1 MTLDETMKLKTAYG
15 KILNNEQPVKEDT
28 SSIVYDDYDRQM
40 FDYVRNE
47 DIVKSY
53 NNPNNFFILMDI
65 DDNRRKQKF
74 DDVCKHFGFS
84 YTIGEYDDEEDGFPL
99 IPDEKFRRALDSYF
113 KRVDE
118 LDVGEMSIIES
129 KLDNMFSCMK
139 LIEDESSDI
148 KLEID
153 EVLGNNM
160 DYDDKSPIS
169 NLLFTIE
176 AKMAYFYK
184 YLHSFE
190 KDIESLKRYR

>member
-1 MTLDETMKLKTAYG
+1 MTLDETIKLKTAYG
-15 KILNNEQPVKEDT
+15 KILNNVQQVNEDAT
-28 SSIVYDDYDRQM
+28 PIVYDDYDRQM

-53 NNPNNFFILMDI
+53 NNPSNFLILMDI
-65 DDNRRKQKF
+65 TDNRHKQKF

-84 YTIGEYDDEEDGFPL
+84 YTIGDYDEEEDGFPL
-99 IPDEKFRRALDSYF
+99 IPDEKFRKALDSYF

-118 LDVGEMSIIES
+118 LDVGEMSVLKS
-129 KLDNMFSCMK
+129 KLDNMFSCMS

-148 KLEID
+148 KMEID
-153 EVLGNNM
+153 VVLGNNM
-160 DYDDKSPIS
+160 DYDDKTPIR

-184 YLHSFE
+184 YLNSFE

>member
-15 KILNNEQPVKEDT
+15 KILNNAQQVKEDS

-53 NNPNNFFILMDI
+53 DNPNNFLILMDI

-84 YTIGEYDDEEDGFPL
+84 YTIGDYDDEEDGFPL
-99 IPDEKFRRALDSYF
+99 IPDEKFRRALDGYF

-118 LDVGEMSIIES
+118 LDVGEMSIIKN
-129 KLDNMFSCMK
+129 KLDNMFSCMN

-153 EVLGNNM
+153 EVLGNDM
-160 DYDDKSPIS
+160 DYDDKSPVR

-184 YLHSFE
+184 YLSSFE
-190 KDIESLKRYR
+190 KDIESMKQYR